1 MCLLTLIYLNI
12 GYLKALLI
20 LTDPRLNKFVSYSA
34 LDPTPLNSFDSFF
47 KLIYHFIA
55 LNFVEPVWLDENFF
69 PRIS

>member
-34 LDPTPLNSFDSFF
+34 LDPTPLNSFDSFLAYL
-47 KLIYHFIA
+47 LIYYSKLCQTSLVGIK
-55 LNFVEPVWLDENFF
+55 
-69 PRIS
+69 IYS

>member
-34 LDPTPLNSFDSFF
+34 FDPTPLNSFDSFLAYLSF
-47 KLIYHFIA
+47 YCPKLCQTT
-55 LNFVEPVWLDENFF
+55 
-69 PRIS
+69 RC